1 MENCERDLINPN
13 ITIST
18 FDSHGP
24 ETPSKIASISI
35 LDPNNEEGGN
45 QYCVAYKHLGGSLSD
60 PKNWKYEH
68 ANYWTRKKIEN
79 DKSEDRRVSKK
90 KLSRILKKRGSS
102 IDSLLTQ
109 YCSLIRL
116 EK

>member
-1 MENCERDLINPN
+1 MENSERDLINPN

-45 QYCVAYKHLGGSLSD
+45 QYCVA
-60 PKNWKYEH
+60 
-68 ANYWTRKKIEN
+68 
-79 DKSEDRRVSKK
+79 
-90 KLSRILKKRGSS
+90 
-102 IDSLLTQ
+102 
-109 YCSLIRL
+109 
-116 EK
+116 